1 MFSKQYM
8 VISKKKNDTLL
19 HSLASDTTG
28 TNPGL
33 NMSVNA
39 TNSGR
44 THYGESW

>member
-8 VISKKKNDTLL
+8 VICKKNDTLL
-19 HSLASDTTG
+19 HCLASNTTR

-39 TNSGR
+39 TNSG
-44 THYGESW
+44 TSHYGELW